1 MFCAVGHWGQGK
13 IWRFTNNI
21 LAAQTY
27 FCEADVP
34 GGGILIDAGLDYE
47 ALDQEL
53 SKIQRFP
60 SHIFCTHGHFDHI
73 GGAAY
78 FQKKYGTKVF
88 LHLADKKEVARA
100 NFLLMAFKM
109 PHRIELPEIDY
120 IQDSFS
126 FDLGNQSL
134 SFRWVPGHTQGS
146 CLIKLGNVWFTGDTL
161 YGYGI
166 GLSRLPGED
175 QQLLKANIS
184 NLWNEL
190 TNVDMIFPGHGEPA
204 SGHQVVHENLPL
216 LDFLGK
222 TGKDQAEHVT
232 E

>member
-73 GGAAY
+73 WGAAGLKEASGAKIY
-78 FQKKYGTKVF
+78 CAE
-88 LHLADKKEVARA
+88 ADAPMLTGKAPFISIMQAK
-100 NFLLMAFKM
+100 LKT
-109 PHRIELPEIDY
+109 
-120 IQDSFS
+120 Q
-126 FDLGNQSL
+126 L
-134 SFRWVPGHTQGS
+134 SSSKTR
-146 CLIKLGNVWFTGDTL
+146 
-161 YGYGI
+161 YGI
-166 GLSRLPGED
+166 KSILTKMSTQLP
-175 QQLLKANIS
+175 QLRPFFAMFLMVLPWQRNTVCHPESSTSCGNTTA
-184 NLWNEL
+184 L
-190 TNVDMIFPGHGEPA
+190 T
-204 SGHQVVHENLPL
+204 
-216 LDFLGK
+216 
-222 TGKDQAEHVT
+222 
-232 E
+232 